1 MERKIKCYMGS
12 ITIIDDTHL
21 LLKSGFVKKEFA
33 IRDLVD
39 ISTSEPTMKQNGAIS
54 FVFTSGQFTIAYQI
68 WHKQAINEFIEEINK
83 KKQATNSKIIMEYD
97 YAKFLFVDYKGGH
110 PQLNK
115 ECKVELTITNKAVK
129 MVFGSKEI
137 QIEFNDID
145 KISFETIEQINS
157 RITATRL
164 ATLGVFALALKKKEK
179 DTIKYVTID
188 FHDDIDIEQTVV
200 LGGKAAETIY
210 SRLYSAF
217 SNFKKQN
224 KDNEK
229 LESKVQDPY
238 EELKKIK
245 ELLDL
250 GIITQEEFDIKK
262 KELLNL

>member
-39 ISTSEPTMKQNGAIS
+39 ISTTEPTLKQNGAIS
-54 FVFTSGQFTIAYQI
+54 FVFTSGQFNIAYQI
-68 WHKQAINEFIEEINK
+68 WHKQAINQFIEEINK
-83 KKQATNSKIIMEYD
+83 KKQATNFNNVEYD

-188 FHDDIDIEQTVV
+188 FHDDIGIEQTTV
-200 LGGKAAETIY
+200 LGGRTAETIY

-217 SNFKKQN
+217 SNYKKQN

-229 LESKVQDPY
+229 LESKSQNPY

-250 GIITQEEFDIKK
+250 GIITQEEFDVKK